1 MFWNCSENIIGSISS
16 IWFTNRG
23 KDCKGWRSQFRSGAK
38 EWSDSVTL
46 KSLIFAK
53 QKATLKIKIQNST
66 FVLII
71 SNFLLLVFSFWIIN
85 AYNWEYKRKIIF
97 FLRVFSAAFRKLAVL
112 SNKTPVGIRAY
123 NTKQGQTLVFNITFP
138 EFLAQR

>member
-1 MFWNCSENIIGSISS
+1 MNFYIRELLEPKLKKIRCVPFLNFIKSRCVPLLNILFGSISS

-85 AYNWEYKRKIIF
+85 VYNWSWKYSRCYSFPKDTK
-97 FLRVFSAAFRKLAVL
+97 KLWL
-112 SNKTPVGIRAY
+112 LI
-123 NTKQGQTLVFNITFP
+123 
-138 EFLAQR
+138 